1 MAVVGRMDTLLLLA
15 SSEWRWTTEDS
26 PVRRSALQRH
36 YNTLHLL
43 TAMPSSKSSNHW
55 TLSELLGQRRLLG
68 LGALLAWLVLFH
80 LLVNVWLLCIFTSLL
95 VVLGGWLGSR
105 AVLDANSLLHLEHF
119 LPLGVINPPLYS
131 PEHEWRLNHEIDS
144 AVHKAVR
151 DFVSSWYRTLLPEVE
166 GEFERAVRN
175 SMLESVMELKER
187 GRRVDRK
194 ALVQRLLELYGCH
207 LQSYMTAK
215 QIQSTQ
221 REAVSLWQ
229 LYSKVDS
236 PHPAVRSEATE
247 LSYSRA
253 LVNLVLHVLVPYPQM
268 ETRTGGYM
276 VTELIT
282 CNVLLPLISRASDP
296 DWLNQTIVDI
306 FTRSREP
313 QELDEHPTA
322 ALYRCQIPRESWT
335 TCRSLS
341 SSEQAGLSSKSS
353 SDLDDQQSHGTFCDW
368 DSSQSSLVSLTSV
381 EKLES
386 CHAGLLTPC
395 KVNCCSLTS
404 GHCSLSSESKIISL
418 DSLIQ
423 SDSEDE
429 LTGGLCDCGPPTNF
443 CSVSPLKDD
452 EAFGC
457 FGPLKNLGPKVVVPE
472 DSQWPAGIAQEKSP
486 SCSPRRFCLTSY
498 NFDSPNN
505 QAAPVQIQNVQ
516 ISGTVAAKEQR
527 GAGTHPYTLYTVKF
541 EKLAEAENGA
551 ALQSVACHSVNRRYS
566 EFLNLQ
572 TRLEEKPEV
581 KKLIKNVKGPKKM
594 FPDLSFGNA
603 DSERVEARKSQLD
616 TFLKQLSSIPETA
629 NSEDMQEFLAVQTDV
644 CTYFGRKPFVKSRID
659 KMMENALDTLKT
671 AFPYPEP
678 LSPTED
684 LEGDTDGRTMDHRK
698 YRRLMFPSKISPSLN
713 IPDLHPKVT
722 YCFSEGSAV
731 LNGMPLSGLESFVK
745 EQEIILCGQNEKET
759 TKQSCGQPDRDKKTP
774 GKTHGTGSNLLSS
787 PNTAVADV
795 ALNILCLLMKD
806 QWSWLCTEN
815 IQKTI
820 RLLFGTFIERW
831 LDVGVAHLTSAPCW
845 VIYLQ
850 VLQEA
855 VWPGGTLPAQPRPER
870 SAAEREETK
879 EQCLD
884 CLMQL
889 LPELITEMLG
899 HEKYRLTLETMLE
912 SLQDHQ
918 INKHLIY
925 CICDLLLELLI
936 PESCD
941 EASQRALLQSLTK
954 DPERDSPH
962 T

>member
-1 MAVVGRMDTLLLLA
+1 
-15 SSEWRWTTEDS
+15 
-26 PVRRSALQRH
+26 
-36 YNTLHLL
+36 
-43 TAMPSSKSSNHW
+43 MPSRKSSNNW
-55 TLSELLGQRRLLG
+55 TLSEVFGQRRLLG

-119 LPLGVINPPLYS
+119 LPLGKVNPPLYS
-131 PEHEWRLNHEIDS
+131 PEHEWRLNHEIHS

-187 GRRVDRK
+187 ARLVDRK

-207 LQSYMTAK
+207 LQGYMMAR

-221 REAVSLWQ
+221 KESISLWQ
-229 LYSKVDS
+229 LYSEVDS
-236 PHPAVRSEATE
+236 PHPAVSSAAAE

-276 VTELIT
+276 VTELVT
-282 CNVLLPLISRASDP
+282 CNVLLPLISRVSDP

-306 FTRSREP
+306 ITRSREP
-313 QELDEHPTA
+313 QEINVDELPVA
-322 ALYRCQIPRESWT
+322 DLYKCQIPQESWT

-341 SSEQAGLSSKSS
+341 SSDRAGLSSKSTS
-353 SDLDDQQSHGTFCDW
+353 GLNDLQSQSTLFER
-368 DSSQSSLVSLTSV
+368 DSSQNSMVSLTSAGKV
-381 EKLES
+381 EN
-386 CHAGLLTPC
+386 CHPGLLTPC

-404 GHCSLSSESKIISL
+404 GRYSHSPESKMTSL
-418 DSLIQ
+418 DSIIQ
-423 SDSEDE
+423 SDSEDD
-429 LTGGLCDCGPPTNF
+429 LTGGFCDCRPSTNF
-443 CSVSPLKDD
+443 CNVITLKDD

-472 DSQWPAGIAQEKSP
+472 HSQWPAGIAQEKSP
-486 SCSPRRFCLTSY
+486 TCPPRRLCLSPCNLDTSS
-498 NFDSPNN
+498 NHATSVN
-505 QAAPVQIQNVQ
+505 IHNVQ
-516 ISGTVAAKEQR
+516 ISGTVTAKEQR
-527 GAGTHPYTLYTVKF
+527 GTGTHPYTLYTVKF
-541 EKLAEAENGA
+541 ETVAEAENVGNP
-551 ALQSVACHSVNRRYS
+551 QPVSCHTVNRRYS

-572 TRLEEKPEV
+572 ARLEDKPEV
-581 KKLIKNVKGPKKM
+581 KKVIKNVKGPKKM
-594 FPDLSFGNA
+594 FPDLPFGSA
-603 DSERVEARKSQLD
+603 DSDKVEARKSQLD
-616 TFLKQLSSIPETA
+616 TFLKQLSNIPETS
-629 NSEDMQEFLAVQTDV
+629 NSEDMQEFLALNSDV
-644 CTYFGRKPFVKSRID
+644 CTYFERKPFAKSRID

-671 AFPYPEP
+671 AFPHPEP

-684 LEGDTDGRTMDHRK
+684 LEGDTDGRTMDSRK

-731 LNGMPLSGLESFVK
+731 LNGMSLSGLESFVK
-745 EQEIILCGQNEKET
+745 EQERLLCGPNGKET
-759 TKQSCGQPDRDKKTP
+759 SKQSRELLRKDKKTP
-774 GKTHGTGSNLLSS
+774 GKTHGTD
-787 PNTAVADV
+787 TAVADV

-815 IQKTI
+815 VQKTI

-855 VWPGGTLPAQPRPER
+855 VWPGGMLPAQPRPER

-884 CLMQL
+884 CLTQL
-889 LPELITEMLG
+889 LPELITDMLG
-899 HEKYRLTLETMLE
+899 SEKYRLSLETVLE

-925 CICDLLLELLI
+925 CICDLLLEFLI

-941 EASQRALLQSLTK
+941 EAFQRSLLQSLAK
-954 DPERDSPH
+954 DTESH